1 MANITIK
8 NPAEYDNKVRK
19 LETTDKAHAD
29 IFNGI
34 FEKLVNNQEFLKL
47 ITDEAIKHME
57 TSEIHVTTENKR
69 YWDDKAETSTA
80 TQSENGLMSNIDK
93 TKLDH
98 IADKAE
104 VNQNAISS
112 VSAGG
117 SVIEA
122 NSKTAQIAILSG
134 SDNVTIT
141 GDNAT
146 KQVKIAVS
154 GGNADTLGG
163 RVASE
168 LSVNYASAANY
179 ANSAN
184 NANYASSCNNAA
196 QLEGRTAAQIL
207 LLGEKHLAG
216 QGAGG
221 GYSFAGDGMEDT
233 GLFSDRD
240 GDLYLMKNGRR
251 IDLPWDGFIPN
262 ESGTIANATNADM
275 VDGKHASA
283 FSTATQVRKGGGT
296 ASTIEGGSSNTADG
310 YCAHAEGDEATAA
323 GYCSHAE
330 GYEATAQ
337 GSCAHAEGCKTKA
350 SESYTHAEGYATIAS
365 ASYAHAEGYTSIA
378 NGVNAHA
385 EGRGTTAN
393 ESGSHAEGYATKAN
407 GYAAHA
413 EGYETTAQ
421 GHAAHTSGIRTFAGG
436 SQSAAFGAST
446 KAIGWCSFAIGKFN
460 TDPASGDNFNSP
472 FIVGYGS
479 DDANRANIF
488 RIQKSGNVYAKEA
501 YNTGGADYAEY
512 FEWLDGN
519 EESQDR
525 VGYFV
530 TLDKNKIKIA
540 NSEDDYILG
549 IISAAPSVI
558 GNSYEDQWS
567 DMYLKDEWGRVIYE
581 EVELPEE
588 KDKEGNIIIEARKEM
603 QPKLNPDYDNMKPY
617 IGRSQRQEWS
627 AVGMLGQ
634 LLVRDDGTCKENGYC
649 KCGNGG
655 IATASE
661 TGYRVLARVSNNIIK
676 ILFK

>member
-57 TSEIHVTTENKR
+57 MSEIHVTTENKR

-112 VSAGG
+112 VNAGG
-117 SVIEA
+117 NIIEA
-122 NSKTAQIAILSG
+122 NGKTAQIAILSG

-184 NANYASSCNNAA
+184 NANYASSCDDAA
-196 QLEGRTAAQIL
+196 KLEGRTAAQVL
-207 LLGEKHLAG
+207 LLGGKHLAG

-221 GYSFAGDGMEDT
+221 GYSFAGDGAEDT

-262 ESGTIANATNADM
+262 ESGTIARATNAENADT
-275 VDGKHASA
+275 VDGKHAHE

-310 YCAHAEGDEATAA
+310 YCAHAEGNQNAA
-323 GYCSHAE
+323 PGWCSHAE
-330 GYEATAQ
+330 GDQNTA
-337 GSCAHAEGCKTKA
+337 
-350 SESYTHAEGYATIAS
+350 
-365 ASYAHAEGYTSIA
+365 
-378 NGVNAHA
+378 
-385 EGRGTTAN
+385 
-393 ESGSHAEGYATKAN
+393 SGHC
-407 GYAAHA
+407 
-413 EGYETTAQ
+413 
-421 GHAAHTSGIRTFAGG
+421 AHTSGKKTTASGTA
-436 SQSAAFGAST
+436 SAAFGSNTIA
-446 KAIGWCSFAIGKFN
+446 AGWCSFAIGCFN
-460 TDPASGDNFNSP
+460 TDPATSSNSLNSP
-472 FIVGYGS
+472 FIVGNGS

-488 RIQKSGNVYAKEA
+488 RIYGGGNVYAQGA
-501 YNTGGADYAEY
+501 YNTGGADYAE
-512 FEWLDGN
+512 FMEWLDSN
-519 EESQDR
+519 SSHEDR
-525 VGYFV
+525 TGYFV
-530 TLDKNKIKIA
+530 TLDKDKIKIA
-540 NSEDDYILG
+540 NSDDYILG
-549 IISAAPSVI
+549 IISATASVI
-558 GNSYEDQWS
+558 GNSYDDQWA

-581 EVELPEE
+581 EVEIEEE
-588 KDKEGNIIIEARKEM
+588 KDEEGNIIIEARKEM
-603 QPKLNPDYDNMKPY
+603 QPKLNPAYNNSEKY
-617 IGRSQRQEWS
+617 IGRSQRREWS

-661 TGYRVLARVSNNIIK
+661 TGYRVLARVSDNIIK

>member
-112 VSAGG
+112 VNAGG
-117 SVIEA
+117 NIIEA

-134 SDNVTIT
+134 SDNVTVT

-146 KQVKIAVS
+146 KQVKISVS
-154 GGNADTLGG
+154 GGNADTLEG
-163 RVASE
+163 RAASE

-184 NANYASSCNNAA
+184 NANYASSCDDAA
-196 QLEGRTAAQIL
+196 KLEGRTAAQIL
-207 LLGEKHLAG
+207 LLGGKHLAG
-216 QGAGG
+216 QGASG
-221 GYSFAGDGMEDT
+221 GYSFAGDGAEDT
-233 GLFSDRD
+233 GMFSDAD
-240 GDLYLMKNGRR
+240 GDLYFKQNGAKWYAAHS
-251 IDLPWDGFIPN
+251 DHNHD
-262 ESGTIANATNADM
+262 SVYSKATNAKN
-275 VDGKHASA
+275 GAGRLSITEGNH
-283 FSTATQVRKGGGT
+283 TT
-296 ASTIEGGSSNTADG
+296 ASETAS
-310 YCAHAEGDEATAA
+310 HAEGDYTTASGLYSHA
-323 GYCSHAE
+323 EGSYTTASGASSHAENNNTTASGDCSHAE
-330 GYEATAQ
+330 GYGTTASKASSHAEGFRTEANEEKSHAEGYLTIAS
-337 GSCAHAEGCKTKA
+337 GWAAHAEGC
-350 SESYTHAEGYATIAS
+350 ETIAS
-365 ASYAHAEGYTSIA
+365 
-378 NGVNAHA
+378 GV
-385 EGRGTTAN
+385 
-393 ESGSHAEGYATKAN
+393 
-407 GYAAHA
+407 AAHSSGRKTLA
-413 EGYETTAQ
+413 
-421 GHAAHTSGIRTFAGG
+421 SGI
-436 SQSAAFGAST
+436 QSAAFGTGTQAT
-446 KAIGWCSFAIGKFN
+446 GWCSFTIGKYNIDPSSGN
-460 TDPASGDNFNSP
+460 TFHSP
-472 FIVGYGS
+472 FIIGRGA
-479 DDANRANIF
+479 DDANRANAF
-488 RIQKSGNVYAKEA
+488 RVYGTGQVYAQGA

-512 FEWLDGN
+512 FEWLDSNSSN
-519 EESQDR
+519 EDR
-525 VGYFV
+525 VGCFV
-530 TLDKNKIKIA
+530 TLNGDKIKIA
-540 NSEDDYILG
+540 NSEDNYILG
-549 IISAAPSVI
+549 IISAAPSII
-558 GNSYEDQWS
+558 GNSYDDQWA
-567 DMYLKDEWGRVIYE
+567 DMYLKDEWGRVVYE

-588 KDKEGNIIIEARKEM
+588 LDEKGNIIIEARKEM

-617 IGRSQRQEWS
+617 IGRSQRREWS

-661 TGYRVLARVSNNIIK
+661 TGYRVLARVSDNIIK
-676 ILFK
+676 ILFR

>member
-146 KQVKIAVS
+146 KQVRISVS

-184 NANYASSCNNAA
+184 NANYASNCDDAA
-196 QLEGRTAAQIL
+196 KLEGRTAAQVL
-207 LLGEKHLAG
+207 LLGGKHLAG

-221 GYSFAGDGMEDT
+221 GYSFLGDGAEDT
-233 GLFSDRD
+233 GMFSDSD
-240 GDLYLMKNGRR
+240 GDLYFKQNGAKWYAAHS
-251 IDLPWDGFIPN
+251 DHNHDGVY
-262 ESGTIANATNADM
+262 SKATNARNGVGHLSIVEGD
-275 VDGKHASA
+275 HA
-283 FSTATQVRKGGGT
+283 T
-296 ASTIEGGSSNTADG
+296 ASGPAS
-310 YCAHAEGDEATAA
+310 HAEGDYTTASGVYSHA
-323 GYCSHAE
+323 EGSRTTASGEDTHAEGYYTKASKSNSHAE
-330 GYEATAQ
+330 GYRTE
-337 GSCAHAEGCKTKA
+337 
-350 SESYTHAEGYATIAS
+350 
-365 ASYAHAEGYTSIA
+365 A
-378 NGVNAHA
+378 NGASSHA
-385 EGRGTTAN
+385 EGRETIAAGSASHASGQTTLANGTSSVTF
-393 ESGSHAEGYATKAN
+393 GSH
-407 GYAAHA
+407 
-413 EGYETTAQ
+413 
-421 GHAAHTSGIRTFAGG
+421 
-436 SQSAAFGAST
+436 T

-460 TDPASGDNFNSP
+460 IDPASGDVFNSP
-472 FIVGYGS
+472 FIIGNGS

-488 RIQKSGNVYAKEA
+488 RIYGGGNVYAKGS

-519 EESQDR
+519 EESEDR

-530 TLDKNKIKIA
+530 TLDRDKIKIV

-549 IISAAPSVI
+549 IISATPSVV
-558 GNSYEDQWS
+558 GNSYDDQWEGRE
-567 DMYLKDEWGRVIYE
+567 LKDEWGRVIYE

-588 KDKEGNIIIEARKEM
+588 LDEEGNIIIEARKEM
-603 QPKLNPDYDNMKPY
+603 QPKLNPDYDNAKPY

-661 TGYRVLARVSNNIIK
+661 TGYRVLARVSDNIIK

>member
-47 ITDEAIKHME
+47 ITDEAVKHME

-112 VSAGG
+112 VNAGG
-117 SVIEA
+117 NIIEA

-134 SDNVTIT
+134 SDNVTVT

-163 RVASE
+163 RVASD
-168 LSVNYASAANY
+168 LSVNYA
-179 ANSAN
+179 NSAG
-184 NANYASSCNNAA
+184 NANN
-196 QLEGRTAAQIL
+196 LEGHTAAQIL
-207 LLGEKHLAG
+207 QLGGKHLAG
-216 QGAGG
+216 QGPSG
-221 GYSFAGDGMEDT
+221 GYSFLGDGAEDT
-233 GLFSDRD
+233 GMFSDAD
-240 GDLYLMKNGRR
+240 GDLYLMRNGRR
-251 IDLPWDGFIPN
+251 IDLPANGTIPN
-262 ESGTIANATNADM
+262 TAGTIANATNADT

-310 YCAHAEGDEATAA
+310 YCAHAEGDQAA
-323 GYCSHAE
+323 AGGYCSHVEGGKTSANSSYSHVE
-330 GYEATAQ
+330 GYMNV
-337 GSCAHAEGCKTKA
+337 
-350 SESYTHAEGYATIAS
+350 
-365 ASYAHAEGYTSIA
+365 A
-378 NGVNAHA
+378 NGVSAHA
-385 EGRGTTAN
+385 EGRETAAN
-393 ESGSHAEGYATKAN
+393 ESNSHTEGYATKTN
-407 GYAAHA
+407 GVSAHA
-413 EGYETTAQ
+413 EGYETTAD
-421 GHAAHTSGIRTFAGG
+421 GHSAHTSGLRTFAGG
-436 SQSAAFGAST
+436 SQSAAFGSNT
-446 KAIGWCSFAIGKFN
+446 KAIGWCSFVLGKFN
-460 TDPASGDNFNSP
+460 TDPASSDAFNSP
-472 FIVGYGS
+472 LIVGNGS

-488 RIQKSGNVYAKEA
+488 RVQGGGNVYAKGS

-512 FEWLDGN
+512 FEWLDRN

-530 TLDKNKIKIA
+530 TLDGDKIKIA

-549 IISAAPSVI
+549 IISATPSVV
-558 GNSYEDQWS
+558 GNSYDDQWEGRE
-567 DMYLKDEWGRVIYE
+567 LKDEWGRVIYE
-581 EVELPEE
+581 EVKIEEELDE
-588 KDKEGNIIIEARKEM
+588 EGNIIIEARKEM
-603 QPKLNPDYDNMKPY
+603 QSKLNPDYDNMKPY

-634 LLVRDDGTCKENGYC
+634 LLVRDDGTCQVDRYC
-649 KCGNGG
+649 KCGDGG
-655 IATASE
+655 IATAAE
-661 TGYRVLARVSNNIIK
+661 TGYRVLARVSDNIIK